1 MPRTDRHAWRWA
13 ALALSI
19 AACATLLFV
28 AWNLHHIPSSVT
40 SDFAVFETAHNS
52 SSDGI
57 PGAYDT
63 FVQRHPDW
71 TIKYGADGDVSI
83 GVSVS
88 RVRYTA
94 LSVMF
99 AAFAAFVAV
108 DSVIALF
115 PRRRR
120 RTQEV
125 PPHVTYRG
133 VGLSPFT
140 PNQNIVRR
148 ERSPRVPT
156 VQHREYDMFEL
167 FGGPTR
173 S

>member
-99 AAFAAFVAV
+99 AALCRVRRGRFGDSPVPASKAAHPGSTAPRHV
-108 DSVIALF
+108 S
-115 PRRRR
+115 RRRALAVHP
-120 RTQEV
+120 E
-125 PPHVTYRG
+125 PEH
-133 VGLSPFT
+133 
-140 PNQNIVRR
+140 
-148 ERSPRVPT
+148 RSTGTVAARANGTASRV
-156 VQHREYDMFEL
+156 
-167 FGGPTR
+167 
-173 S
+173 